1 MLRQFEIARA
11 VKIRP
16 YNAIFSGPIAVFV
29 SVFLIYPLGQ
39 AGWFFAPSFGV
50 AAIFRFILFQGFHNW
65 TLNPFHMM
73 GVAGVLG
80 LHYYV
85 QFMVQLLKTHY
96 LKMVM
101 VQTHSVQQLKRKKL
115 IQWLLQTASGLKSL
129 V

>member
-16 YNAIFSGPIAVFV
+16 YNAIAFSGPIAVFV
-29 SVFLIYPLGQ
+29 SVFLIYPLVKLVG
-39 AGWFFAPSFGV
+39 SSHLVFGV
-50 AAIFRFILFQGFHNW
+50 IS
-65 TLNPFHMM
+65 TLSYFSRIPQLDIKPFPHD

-80 LHYYV
+80 AAYV

-101 VQTHSVQQLKRKKL
+101 VQTHFVS
-115 IQWLLQTASGLKSL
+115 
-129 V
+129 